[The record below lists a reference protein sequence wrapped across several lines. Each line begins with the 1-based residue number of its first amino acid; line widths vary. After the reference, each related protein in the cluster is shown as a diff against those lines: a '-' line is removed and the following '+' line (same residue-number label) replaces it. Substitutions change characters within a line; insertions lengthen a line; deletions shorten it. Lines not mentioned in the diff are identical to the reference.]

1 MSLLALGLA
10 LALQVVEAT
19 PVPACTTPEE
29 QLVQARAAQAAI
41 TGSRGELKRKR
52 QQAAVEAWRAVRE
65 HHPRAR
71 AAIAEAAFRRGELLR
86 AMEESGASRGAFQEV
101 LEFAPADSTW
111 RVRAL
116 LELGHLARRE
126 GEWEKALVS
135 YRRARETR
143 GADLRHRNAA
153 REWITKVQLKRGAW
167 TAAEAAARDWRQ
179 HAASLLE
186 EVRAEDRRLEALIGQ
201 RRLTQAWRELEEL
214 RERMAEHARRPTD
227 EAEAIATALEGMRAP
242 TLLRRA
248 RRNGR

>member
-1 MSLLALGLA
+1 MLLATLLVF
-10 LALQVVEAT
+10 ALQAGDG
-19 PVPACTTPEE
+19 VPACATPEE
-29 QLVQARAAQAAI
+29 QLVQARAVQAAI
-41 TGSRGELKRKR
+41 IGSRGEAKRAR
-52 QQAAVEAWRAVRE
+52 QEEAVQAWRAVRK

-86 AMEESGASRGAFQEV
+86 VMEEPGASRGAFQEA
-101 LEFAPADSTW
+101 LEFAPADSAW

-126 GEWEKALVS
+126 GEWEKALVA

-143 GADLRHRNAA
+143 GADRRHRNTA
-153 REWITKVQLKRGAW
+153 REWITKVQLKRDAW
-167 TAAEAAARDWRQ
+167 GAAEAAARDWRQ
-179 HAASLLE
+179 HAASLVE

-201 RRLTQAWRELEEL
+201 RRLIQARHELEGL

-227 EAEAIATALEGMRAP
+227 EAEAIATALDDMRAP